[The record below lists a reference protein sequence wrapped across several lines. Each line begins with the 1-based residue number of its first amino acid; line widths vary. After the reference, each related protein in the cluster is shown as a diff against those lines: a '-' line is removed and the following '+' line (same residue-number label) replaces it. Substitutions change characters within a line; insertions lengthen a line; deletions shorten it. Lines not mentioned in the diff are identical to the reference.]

1 MSRSRQSGKTAA
13 RPQTRDSFVNLEAR
27 LGLGADNLASA
38 ATYAFDFI
46 SRDRQRLEAAY
57 RTSWIVGKAVDVP
70 AEDMT
75 RAGISLAGTLDPEAI
90 DATQAA
96 LLDLG
101 IWQRLADTIRWGHLY
116 GGALAVL
123 LVDGQNMATPLRRET
138 VGRGQF
144 KGLLVLDRWMVNP
157 SMDDLVTEFGPS
169 LGLPRF
175 YDVVADAQALP
186 RERIHHS
193 RCVRIDGIDLP
204 FYQKWTENLW
214 GESVVE
220 RLYDRLTA
228 FDSVTHGAGQLAYKA
243 HLRVLAIDGLR
254 DLIATG
260 GRAFDAVVRNTEMIR
275 RMQNNEGLT
284 LIDGRDRL
292 EIQQYAFSG
301 LSDLILQFG
310 QQISG
315 ALDIPLVRLFG
326 QSPAGLNSSGDSDL
340 RTYYDGVVR
349 RQENKLRAP
358 LTLILDVLYRSM
370 FGQDPPPGFNFSFA
384 PLWQTPEAEK
394 ATIAGTVA
402 TAVTTALQAGAISPA
417 VAAKELRQSSRISGV
432 FSNIT
437 DADIEAADDAPPSLS
452 EMPPGDEAAPESN
465 ASGGLSAIL
474 SRIRRRLQLR
484 GGDAHAGP

>member
-1 MSRSRQSGKTAA
+1 
-13 RPQTRDSFVNLEAR
+13 
-27 LGLGADNLASA
+27 
-38 ATYAFDFI
+38 
-46 SRDRQRLEAAY
+46 
-57 RTSWIVGKAVDVP
+57 
-70 AEDMT
+70 
-75 RAGISLAGTLDPEAI
+75 
-90 DATQAA
+90 
-96 LLDLG
+96 
-101 IWQRLADTIRWGHLY
+101 
-116 GGALAVL
+116 
-123 LVDGQNMATPLRRET
+123 
-138 VGRGQF
+138 
-144 KGLLVLDRWMVNP
+144 
-157 SMDDLVTEFGPS
+157 
-169 LGLPRF
+169 
-175 YDVVADAQALP
+175 
-186 RERIHHS
+186 
-193 RCVRIDGIDLP
+193 
-204 FYQKWTENLW
+204 
-214 GESVVE
+214 
-220 RLYDRLTA
+220 
-228 FDSVTHGAGQLAYKA
+228 
-243 HLRVLAIDGLR
+243 
-254 DLIATG
+254 
-260 GRAFDAVVRNTEMIR
+260 VVRNTEMIR

-340 RTYYDGVVR
+340 RTYYEGVVR